1 MRKPAAKRFDVVIA
15 GGGLTGPTLAVALA
29 DAGLKVALCDAE
41 PLETRL
47 DPAFDGRA
55 SAIAA
60 ANWRQWRALGVAP
73 LLEPDAQ
80 PIRRILVTDGPAPG
94 PSAMAPPPVFLE
106 FSSDDLGGDGD
117 DEPMGWMVENRR
129 IRQAFAQT
137 LAKRKVATFAPAAV
151 VEAVIEDPACH
162 VTLADGRVLEAPLL
176 IGAEGRRS
184 VVREAAGI
192 GTYGWAYGQCGVVA
206 TVRLERDHEG
216 VAHEYFLPGGP
227 FAILPLKDQRAS
239 LVWSEHK
246 DRARALIDASP
257 EAFEAHLARRFGD
270 FLGRPTLVGAR
281 MQFPLSLQMAERM
294 VAPRVA
300 LVGDAAHAVHP
311 IAGQGLNLGLKDAAA
326 LAEVIVEARRLGE
339 DWSSELVLE
348 RYARWRRVDAVG
360 LALATDLFT
369 RLFSNDHPALRLAR
383 GAGLALVNRLAP
395 AKRLLV
401 REAAGMLGDTP
412 RLLRGEPL

>member
-1 MRKPAAKRFDVVIA
+1 MRTPAAHRFDVVIA
-15 GGGLTGPTLAVALA
+15 GGGLTGPTLALALS
-29 DAGLKVALCDAE
+29 DAGFKVALCDVE
-41 PLETRL
+41 PLQARL
-47 DPAFDGRA
+47 DPGFDGRA

-60 ANWRQWRALGVAP
+60 ANWRQWRTLGVAHR
-73 LLEPDAQ
+73 LEPDAQ

-94 PSAMAPPPVFLE
+94 PSAAAPFPAFLE
-106 FSSDDLGGDGD
+106 FSSSDLGGEDG
-117 DEPMGWMVENRR
+117 EPMGRMIENRH
-129 IRQAFAQT
+129 IRRAFAEA
-137 LAKRKVATFAPAAV
+137 LAEREVATFAPAAV
-151 VEAVIEDPACH
+151 VEAVIEDPACRA
-162 VTLADGRVLEAPLL
+162 TLSDGGVLEAPLL
-176 IGAEGRRS
+176 VGAEGRRS

-192 GTYGWAYGQCGVVA
+192 GTYGWAYDQCGVVA

-227 FAILPLKDQRAS
+227 FAILPLTDHRAS
-239 LVWSEHK
+239 LVWSERK
-246 DRARALIDASP
+246 DRARALVEASP

-270 FLGRPTLVGAR
+270 FLGRPSLVGAR
-281 MQFPLSLQMAERM
+281 TQFPLSLQMAERM

-311 IAGQGLNLGLKDAAA
+311 IAGQGLNMGLKDAAA
-326 LAEVIVEARRLGE
+326 LAEVVVAARRLGE

-383 GAGLALVNRLAP
+383 DAGLALVNRLAP
-395 AKRLLV
+395 AKRLFV
-401 REAAGMLGDTP
+401 REAAGLLGETP
-412 RLLRGEPL
+412 RLLRGKPL

>member
-1 MRKPAAKRFDVVIA
+1 MKGPAAKRFDVIIA
-15 GGGLTGPTLAVALA
+15 GGGLTGPTLALALS
-29 DAGLKVALCDAE
+29 DAGLEVALCDAE
-41 PLETRL
+41 PLATRL
-47 DPAFDGRA
+47 DPSFDGRS

-60 ANWRQWRALGVAP
+60 ANWRQWMALGVAP
-73 LLEPDAQ
+73 LLAPDAQ

-94 PSAMAPPPVFLE
+94 PSAGAPSPVFLE
-106 FSSDDLGGDGD
+106 FSSDDLGGGDG
-117 DEPMGWMVENRR
+117 EPMGWMIENRR
-129 IRQAFAQT
+129 IRQAFAQV
-137 LAKRKVATFAPAAV
+137 LAKRKVAAFAPAAV
-151 VEAVIEDPACH
+151 IDAVIADPACR

-176 IGAEGRRS
+176 VGAEGRRS
-184 VVREAAGI
+184 VVRDAAGI
-192 GTYGWAYGQCGVVA
+192 GTYGWDYGQCGVVA

-227 FAILPLKDQRAS
+227 FAILPLTDQRAS

-246 DRARALIDASP
+246 DRARALVEASP

-270 FLGRPTLVGAR
+270 YLGRPALVGAR

-294 VAPRVA
+294 VGPRVA

-311 IAGQGLNLGLKDAAA
+311 IAGQGLNMGLKDVAA

-339 DWSSELVLE
+339 DWSSQLVLE
-348 RYARWRRVDAVG
+348 RYARWRRVDAAG
-360 LALATDLFT
+360 LAVATDLFT

-395 AKRLLV
+395 AKRLFV
-401 REAAGMLGDTP
+401 REAAGLLGETP

>member
-1 MRKPAAKRFDVVIA
+1 MRTPAAIPFDVVIA
-15 GGGLTGPTLAVALA
+15 GGGLTGPTLAIALA

-47 DPAFDGRA
+47 DPDFDGRA

-60 ANWRQWRALGVAP
+60 ANWRQWRTLGVAP
-73 LLEPDAQ
+73 MLEPDAQ

-94 PSAMAPPPVFLE
+94 PSATAPPPVFLE
-106 FSSDDLGGDGD
+106 FSSDDLGGDG
-117 DEPMGWMVENRR
+117 EPMGWMIENRR
-129 IRQAFAQT
+129 IRQAFAQALT
-137 LAKRKVATFAPAAV
+137 AREVATFAPAAV
-151 VEAVIEDPACH
+151 VEATIEDPACR
-162 VTLADGRVLEAPLL
+162 VALSDGRVLEAPLL
-176 IGAEGRRS
+176 VGAEGRRS

-239 LVWSEHK
+239 LVWSERK
-246 DRARALIDASP
+246 ERARALVAASP
-257 EAFEAHLARRFGD
+257 EAFEAHLSRRFGD
-270 FLGRPTLVGAR
+270 FLGRTTLIGAR

-311 IAGQGLNLGLKDAAA
+311 IAGQGLNMGLKDAAA

-339 DWSSELVLE
+339 DWSSQLVLE

-395 AKRLLV
+395 AKRLFV
-401 REAAGMLGDTP
+401 REAAGLLGDTP